1 MSSPSDEPIRK
12 VPSLDGLSSTAI
24 TLTVASRRLGA
35 AITQL
40 NEAFKKLNL
49 GITAWVAT
57 STSDGDSYVTE
68 REEIGYARHKG
79 TWGICIRQTIE
90 GHAPETEEAIW
101 HFGEAPREMRIR
113 GAAYLNPLVEKM
125 NDTAKETTQKITER
139 ATYAEELATTIHA
152 IADEAK
158 GKAKGFVAKDGQ
170 K

>member
-1 MSSPSDEPIRK
+1 MSSPSDQPIRK
-12 VPSLDGLSSTAI
+12 TPSLDGLSSTAV

-49 GITAWVAT
+49 GITAWVST
-57 STSDGDSYVTE
+57 CTSDGNSYVTE
-68 REEIGYARHKG
+68 YEEIGYARHKG

-90 GHAPETEEAIW
+90 GHAPEPEETIW
-101 HFGEAPREMRIR
+101 HFEDAPREMRIR
-113 GAAYLNPLVEKM
+113 GAEYLNQLVEKM

-139 ATYAEELATTIHA
+139 ATDAEELATTINA

-158 GKAKGFVAKDGQ
+158 GKAKGFVVKVGQ